1 MKNPKYAPSCTFSKR
16 IFRVQTCKARN
27 FFDVHRT
34 FFFISWF
41 LHDANLRKSK
51 FCQSAVFQGHLQ
63 ISQGVFSLAVAQG
76 KTIVLIKKL
85 L

>member
-1 MKNPKYAPSCTFSKR
+1 MPFLAPSQKGFLGFKLAKLVTFLMS
-16 IFRVQTCKARN
+16 IEQ
-27 FFDVHRT
+27 